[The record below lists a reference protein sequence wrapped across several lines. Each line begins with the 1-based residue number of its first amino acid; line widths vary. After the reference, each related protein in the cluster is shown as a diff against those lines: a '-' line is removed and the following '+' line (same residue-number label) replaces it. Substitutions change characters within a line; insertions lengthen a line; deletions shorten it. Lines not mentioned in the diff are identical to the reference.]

1 MQSHSSCD
9 ERSGTWLYK
18 GPDPVTE
25 VFGFCIRK
33 TANRQA
39 PLYTP
44 PRLGS
49 DPSVGTEPEWRSSH
63 CKSKRIAKSSRHSQP
78 RPAGISIQDP
88 SAALRPD
95 RGTSGTGPK
104 QPVSGHRREE
114 NIMSHAAGDVP
125 VRIRKGC
132 NLSICITL
140 PPICGS
146 WFASYIPKLPPEA
159 RSQRRGQS
167 EPLGVEPTK
176 SARR

>member
-1 MQSHSSCD
+1 M
-9 ERSGTWLYK
+9 
-18 GPDPVTE
+18 TE

-44 PRLGS
+44 LRLGS
-49 DPSVGTEPEWRSSH
+49 DPSVGTEPKWRSSH
-63 CKSKRIAKSSRHSQP
+63 CKSKRTAKSSRPSQP
-78 RPAGISIQDP
+78 RSAGVSIQDP

-114 NIMSHAAGDVP
+114 NIMSHAAGDVL

-132 NLSICITL
+132 KLSICITL
-140 PPICGS
+140 AAICRS
-146 WFASYIPKLPPEA
+146 WFASYIPKLIPKLHPHEEA
-159 RSQRRGQS
+159 SQNRWM
-167 EPLGVEPTK
+167 LEPTE
-176 SARR
+176 SARRSEDRRIRARFPVDRSTQY